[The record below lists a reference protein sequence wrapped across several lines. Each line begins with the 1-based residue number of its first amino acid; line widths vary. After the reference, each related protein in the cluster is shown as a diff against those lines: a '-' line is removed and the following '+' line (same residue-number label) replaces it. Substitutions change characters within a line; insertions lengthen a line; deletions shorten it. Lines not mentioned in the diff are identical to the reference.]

1 MSKPLRVVFKTML
14 LLLVASPALAQEGVT
29 RYVRYSHAGQ
39 ASYGLLEGDVIR
51 ELDGNTE
58 AAHTA
63 RYEAGPVEPPARTAA
78 RIACTLR
85 LQTRWIRRYAERN
98 PDMREAAAAA
108 AHEIANVAS
117 RMEKQEGFDR
127 IDSGLRAQVRV
138 WGEDGRSISAAFD
151 RKNEHAP

>member
-1 MSKPLRVVFKTML
+1 MVFYI
-14 LLLVASPALAQEGVT
+14 PEDD
-29 RYVRYSHAGQ
+29 
-39 ASYGLLEGDVIR
+39 DV
-51 ELDGNTE
+51 L
-58 AAHTA
+58 
-63 RYEAGPVEPPARTAA
+63 
-78 RIACTLR
+78 IACTLR

-127 IDSGLRAQVRV
+127 IDADLRAQVRV
-138 WGEDGRSISAAFD
+138 GGEDGRSISAAFD